1 MSRRALKAFVEGPL
15 EDAESGGFMRAS
27 TEEKIVGQLFQKYF
41 NVTGV
46 DTSDDRG
53 AHRYHQSGVKQGSD
67 WPNEKG
73 GHRMRIA
80 IHLNSGRKFALERSP
95 SSDDSVSSSSVAF
108 HLAQADTMRRYEMLL
123 YGTGVDL
130 CQNSTTSL

>member
-1 MSRRALKAFVEGPL
+1 
-15 EDAESGGFMRAS
+15 MRAS
-27 TEEKIVGQLFQKYF
+27 AEDKIIGQLFQTFF

-46 DTSDDRG
+46 DTRDDRG
-53 AHRYHQSGVKQGSD
+53 AHRYHQGGVKQVSD
-67 WPNEKG
+67 WPIEKG
-73 GHRMRIA
+73 GHQMRIA
-80 IHLNSGRKFALERSP
+80 IHLNSMDASLRWRGVPVVFH
-95 SSDDSVSSSSVAF
+95 DDLVSSSSVAF